1 MGLRSIGDALVR
13 QLMLVP
19 DGIQNAAT
27 AGKAKAEDPGEIPH

>member
-1 MGLRSIGDALVR
+1 
-13 QLMLVP
+13 MLVP